1 METTQSRTWSHR
13 LPSAL
18 VAGVA
23 GAVVGAIAIVVVYQ
37 RSPVIR
43 LDMERIV
50 PGTVT
55 GLYPPEREGKT
66 TFAWSG
72 GTVQLGFDH
81 VDRRIAWLCRAEA
94 INWRPASAGPAGVR
108 VESDGRV
115 LLSRVV
121 TDASATLDFTLA
133 PEADRSSLRFSMA
146 VSPTFQPGPQD
157 PRELGL
163 AFDWIRCEPASG
175 SHPWPAV
182 PMIEQGAVAAAVAG
196 VAMGL
201 AGLPGAVAL
210 GASVALA
217 GAQAVA
223 LATGG
228 APYARGTP
236 PVYFLAFFLALF
248 CLSPVLVAE
257 GLLRRALSPSARLAI
272 VVSACA
278 SYLKL
283 LFLLHPDKSVVDA
296 LFHAH
301 RLDWVLAGR
310 FYFTQLSTSATPF
323 PYAIGLYVFSAPWSL
338 LTNDHVTLLRIV
350 VCASEAVAG
359 VLLYPVI
366 VRAWG
371 DRAMGVMAVVLFNL
385 VPLPYA
391 VIGNANLTN
400 AFGQSV
406 ALVTMAA
413 AATWAFASRRLLQ
426 LAGLTALA
434 AFAFLSHVGTFAVL
448 LPTLLAV
455 AFLYRWPGGPA
466 LRGSSRCVL
475 LATALAVV
483 LATGLYY
490 AHFGDV
496 YRPHLAGALRR
507 VNAVFGA
514 TPERS
519 IPAGEPDSG
528 RAAAPSP
535 GRRATPLQL
544 GMSGALDQ
552 TRASLGWPIIIL
564 ALVGAWRLWRRHIVD
579 RLVLAIVAW
588 GLAFSGFV
596 AWSAAR
602 SVEPRYVQDAWE
614 FIGRVE
620 LATSPAAVILAACG
634 AVWAWRAG
642 AAVRVASG
650 ALLMAALVTGAR
662 ALSGWIF

>member
-13 LPSAL
+13 LQSAL

-23 GAVVGAIAIVVVYQ
+23 GAIVGAIAIVVVYQ
-37 RSPVIR
+37 RSPAIR
-43 LDMERIV
+43 LEMEQTV

-66 TFAWSG
+66 TFAWSSE
-72 GTVQLGFDH
+72 TVHVGFDH
-81 VDRRIAWLCRAEA
+81 VDRRMAWLCRAAA
-94 INWRPASAGPAGVR
+94 INWRAASAGPAGVR
-108 VESDGRV
+108 VESDGHT

-121 TDASATLDFTLA
+121 TDATATLEFTVP
-133 PEADRSSLRFSMA
+133 PEPGRSSLRFSMV
-146 VSPTFQPGPQD
+146 VSPTFRPGPQD
-157 PRELGL
+157 PRDLGL
-163 AFDWIRCEPASG
+163 AFDWIRCEPVPG
-175 SHPWPAV
+175 LHPWPAV
-182 PMIEQGAVAAAVAG
+182 PMITQGAVAAAVAG

-201 AGLPGAVAL
+201 AALPGAVAL
-210 GASVALA
+210 GASVVLA

-236 PVYFLAFFLALF
+236 PAYVLAFLLAVF
-248 CLSPVLVAE
+248 CLSPVFVAE
-257 GLLRRALSPSARLAI
+257 GLLRRALSTSARLAI

-310 FYFTQLSTSATPF
+310 FYFTQPSTSATPF
-323 PYAIGLYVFSAPWSL
+323 PYAIGLYVFSSPWSL

-350 VCASEAVAG
+350 VCACEAVAG

-371 DRAMGVMAVVLFNL
+371 DRAMGVMAVVLFHL

-413 AATWAFASRRLLQ
+413 ATTWTFASRRLLQ

-448 LPTLLAV
+448 LPTLLMLAGLFY
-455 AFLYRWPGGPA
+455 AFGGPA
-466 LRGSSRCVL
+466 NRGPARHILVAAVLAVL
-475 LATALAVV
+475 LAVA
-483 LATGLYY
+483 LYY

-496 YRPHLAGALRR
+496 YRPHLAGVRARVAVALGLGRE
-507 VNAVFGA
+507 AS
-514 TPERS
+514 TP
-519 IPAGEPDSG
+519 D
-528 RAAAPSP
+528 AAPASMLARADAP
-535 GRRATPLQL
+535 DRRASRLKL
-544 GMSGALDQ
+544 GMRGGLDQ
-552 TRASLGWPIIIL
+552 TRGSFGWPIIVL
-564 ALVGAWRLWRRHIVD
+564 ALAGVWSLAIRRRVD
-579 RLVLAIVAW
+579 RLVLALAAW
-588 GLAFSGFV
+588 AAAWLGFLS
-596 AWSAAR
+596 WSAVR
-602 SVEPRYVQDAWE
+602 TVEPQFVQDAYE
-614 FIGRVE
+614 FIGRVV
-620 LATSPAAVILAACG
+620 LATSPAAAVLAASG

-642 AAVRVASG
+642 AASRVASS
-650 ALLMAALVTGAR
+650 ALLLAALMAGAR
-662 ALSGWIF
+662 ALGAWIF